1 MELRLRVNSLD
12 TYLTFAEGKPG
23 WLYALAGT
31 LVALIAY
38 VDWKVEEVSF
48 GFLYVV
54 PILIA
59 SPNLQGWQ
67 ILIVAVTCGFLREL
81 FSPIHATPGATIR
94 TVIGAA
100 GFGLAGFFVSEL
112 NRKRHLTDQHLRE
125 RELEMRLRVDAE
137 QQLRVVI
144 DTSPLAI
151 LTLDSQGEVLRAN
164 ESAQRILGLDSN
176 QLHGDHIRAYLPILN
191 RFLAMPHS
199 KVNLRTTVESRG
211 QRANGDAFLA
221 HVWLSTFATPSGR
234 HLAAFI
240 WDASENLRN
249 REDTGLD
256 SMMATSR
263 ILIGA
268 MSHEI
273 RNLASAAATAHR
285 GLVSVPGIQQ
295 ADSFQTLG
303 TIIEGL
309 EKIAAS
315 GLGLISDYSAA
326 VTDLEMVLD
335 ETRVVIDASFRDVDC
350 ETHWKIAGGLP
361 LVVADRH
368 SLLQVFLNLARNC
381 ERAMQDTNEKVLSV
395 NAFVDNDMVQIEF
408 TDTGPGVAKPEE
420 LFQAF
425 QPGAYATGLGLYISR
440 AIVRSYGGD
449 VRYEP
454 KSIGSCFVVQLWPA
468 EERG

>member
-1 MELRLRVNSLD
+1 MASHVQVNPLD

-23 WLYALAGT
+23 WLYAVAAALASI
-31 LVALIAY
+31 IAY
-38 VDWKVEEVSF
+38 IDWKVEQVSV

-59 SPNLQGWQ
+59 SPTLRGWQ
-67 ILIVAVTCGFLREL
+67 ILVVAATCGILREL
-81 FSPIHATPGATIR
+81 FNPIHATPGAATR
-94 TVIGAA
+94 ACIGAA

-125 RELEMRLRVDAE
+125 REVEMRLRVEAE

-176 QLHGDHIRAYLPILN
+176 ELNGEHIKACLPILN

-211 QRANGDAFLA
+211 QRAGGDVFLA
-221 HVWLSTFATPSGR
+221 HVWLSTFETPSGR

-285 GLVSVPGIQQ
+285 RLVSVPGLQQ
-295 ADSFQTLG
+295 VDSYQTLG

-315 GLGLISDYSAA
+315 GLGLTADYSAD

-350 ETHWKIAGGLP
+350 DTCWKIAEGLP

-381 ERAMQDTNEKVLSV
+381 ERAMQDTKEKMLT
-395 NAFVDNDMVQIEF
+395 VDALVENDMVQIRF
-408 TDTGPGVAKPEE
+408 TDTGPGVAKPDE
-420 LFQAF
+420 LFHAF
-425 QPGAYATGLGLYISR
+425 QQGAQSTGLGLYISR

-449 VRYEP
+449 LRYEP
-454 KSIGSCFVVQLWPA
+454 NSSGSCFVVQLWPA
-468 EERG
+468 DERG